1 MENGMA
7 RGEIGAAERRKMP
20 AVPRPHTPQPLLR
33 RKRVLIPGLAVLL
46 AMGYLGYVAFSGAAM
61 YYLTVDELLARG
73 AAAYGEDVRL
83 SGKVLPDSVENDPA
97 TNTLR
102 FSIADKKNTTGTSIP
117 VVYSGVVPDA
127 FKADAD
133 VVLEGKLTTA
143 GTFDADNLLV
153 KCPSKYQARPSG
165 DESADDEHRPEH
177 HSGAGSE

>member
-1 MENGMA
+1 MA
-7 RGEIGAAERRKMP
+7 RGEIGAAEGRRAP
-20 AVPRPHTPQPLLR
+20 ALPRPHTPQPLLR

-46 AMGYLGYVAFSGAAM
+46 AMSYLGYVAFSGAAM

-102 FSIADKKNTTGTSIP
+102 FSIADKKNTTGTFIP

-133 VVLEGKLTTA
+133 VVLEGNLTTA
-143 GTFDADNLLV
+143 GTFEADNLLV
-153 KCPSKYQARPSG
+153 KCPSKYEARRG
-165 DESADDEHRPEH
+165 GGSADDEHRPEH
-177 HSGAGSE
+177 HSGAGSN

>member
-1 MENGMA
+1 MENGMIG
-7 RGEIGAAERRKMP
+7 GEMRAAERRRVP
-20 AVPRPHTPQPLLR
+20 AVPTPRAPQPLLR

-83 SGKVLPDSVENDPA
+83 SGKVLPDSVEDDPA

-102 FSIADKKNTTGTSIP
+102 FSITDKKNTTGTSIP

-127 FKADAD
+127 FKTDAD
-133 VVLEGKLTTA
+133 VVLEGKLTTT

-153 KCPSKYQARPSG
+153 KCPSKYQARSG
-165 DESADDEHRPEH
+165 GGDSADDEHRPEH
-177 HSGAGSE
+177 HSGEGSN

>member
-1 MENGMA
+1 MVG
-7 RGEIGAAERRKMP
+7 GEIGAAQGRRVP
-20 AVPRPHTPQPLLR
+20 ALPRPHTPQPLLR

-83 SGKVLPDSVENDPA
+83 SGKVLPDSVETDPA

-127 FKADAD
+127 FKPDAD

-143 GTFDADNLLV
+143 GTFEADNLLV

-165 DESADDEHRPEH
+165 SDSADDEHLPEH
-177 HSGAGSE
+177 HSGTGSK

>member
-1 MENGMA
+1 MA

-20 AVPRPHTPQPLLR
+20 AVPRPHAPRPLLH
-33 RKRVLIPGLAVLL
+33 RKRVLIPGLAVVL
-46 AMGYLGYVAFSGAAM
+46 AMSYLGYVAFSGAAM

-83 SGKVLPDSVENDPA
+83 SGKVLPASVEDDPA

-102 FSIADKKNTTGTSIP
+102 FSIADKKNTTGTAIP
-117 VVYSGVVPDA
+117 VVYAGVVPDA

-143 GTFDADNLLV
+143 GTFEADNLLV
-153 KCPSKYQARPSG
+153 KCPSKYKARQG
-165 DESADDEHRPEH
+165 GGSADDEHLPEH

>member
-1 MENGMA
+1 MENGMIG
-7 RGEIGAAERRKMP
+7 GEIGATKVRRVP

-46 AMGYLGYVAFSGAAM
+46 AMSYLGYVAFSGAAM

-83 SGKVLPDSVENDPA
+83 SGKVLPDSVEKDPA

-153 KCPSKYQARPSG
+153 KCPSKYKARQG
-165 DESADDEHRPEH
+165 GGSADDEHRPEH
-177 HSGAGSE
+177 HSEAGSQ

>member
-1 MENGMA
+1 MVG
-7 RGEIGAAERRKMP
+7 GEIGAAQGRRVP
-20 AVPRPHTPQPLLR
+20 ALPRPHTPQPLLR

-46 AMGYLGYVAFSGAAM
+46 AMSYLGYVAFSGAAM

-83 SGKVLPDSVENDPA
+83 SGKVLPDSVEDDPA

-127 FKADAD
+127 FKPDAD
-133 VVLEGKLTTA
+133 VVLEGKLTA
-143 GTFDADNLLV
+143 SGTFEADNLLV

-165 DESADDEHRPEH
+165 GESAEDEHRPEH
-177 HSGAGSE
+177 HSGAPSK

>member
-1 MENGMA
+1 MVG
-7 RGEIGAAERRKMP
+7 GEIGAAQGRRVP
-20 AVPRPHTPQPLLR
+20 ALPRPHTPQPLLR

-46 AMGYLGYVAFSGAAM
+46 AISYLGYVAFSGAAM

-83 SGKVLPDSVENDPA
+83 SGKVLPDSVETDPA

-127 FKADAD
+127 FKPDAD

-143 GTFDADNLLV
+143 GTFEADNLLV

-165 DESADDEHRPEH
+165 GDSADDEHRPEH
-177 HSGAGSE
+177 HSGEGSN

>member
-1 MENGMA
+1 MVG
-7 RGEIGAAERRKMP
+7 GEIGARETRRLP
-20 AVPRPHTPQPLLR
+20 ALPRPQTPQPLLR
-33 RKRVLIPGLAVLL
+33 RKRVLIPGLAVVL
-46 AMGYLGYVAFSGAAM
+46 AMSYLGYVAFSGAAM

-83 SGKVLPDSVENDPA
+83 SGKVLPDSVEDDPA

-127 FKADAD
+127 FKPDAD
-133 VVLEGKLTTA
+133 VVLEGKLTTT
-143 GTFDADNLLV
+143 GTFEADNLLV

-165 DESADDEHRPEH
+165 GDSADDEHRPEH
-177 HSGAGSE
+177 HSGEGSN

>member
-1 MENGMA
+1 MVG
-7 RGEIGAAERRKMP
+7 GEIGAAVRRRAP
-20 AVPRPHTPQPLLR
+20 AVPSPRTPQPLLR

-46 AMGYLGYVAFSGAAM
+46 AMSYLGYVAFSGAAM

-83 SGKVLPDSVENDPA
+83 SGKVLPDSVEDDPA

-127 FKADAD
+127 FKKDAD
-133 VVLEGKLTTA
+133 VVLEGKLTTT
-143 GTFDADNLLV
+143 GTFEADNLLV
-153 KCPSKYQARPSG
+153 KCPSKYEARRG
-165 DESADDEHRPEH
+165 GGSADDEHLPEH
-177 HSGAGSE
+177 HSGTGSN

>member
-1 MENGMA
+1 MVG
-7 RGEIGAAERRKMP
+7 GEIGAAQGRRVP
-20 AVPRPHTPQPLLR
+20 ALPRPHTPQPLLR

-46 AMGYLGYVAFSGAAM
+46 AMSYLGYVAFSGAAM

-83 SGKVLPDSVENDPA
+83 SGKVLPDSVEDDPA

-102 FSIADKKNTTGTSIP
+102 FSIADKKNTAGTSIP

-143 GTFDADNLLV
+143 GAFEADNLLV

-165 DESADDEHRPEH
+165 GDSADDEHRPEH
-177 HSGAGSE
+177 HSGEGSN

>member
-1 MENGMA
+1 MVG
-7 RGEIGAAERRKMP
+7 GEIGAAQGRRVP
-20 AVPRPHTPQPLLR
+20 ALPRPHTPQPLLR

-46 AMGYLGYVAFSGAAM
+46 AMSYLGYVAFSGAAM

-83 SGKVLPDSVENDPA
+83 SGKVLPDSVETDPA

-102 FSIADKKNTTGTSIP
+102 FSIADKKNTTGTSIH

-127 FKADAD
+127 FKPDAD

-143 GTFDADNLLV
+143 GTFEADNLLV

-165 DESADDEHRPEH
+165 GDSADDEHRPEH

>member
-1 MENGMA
+1 MVG
-7 RGEIGAAERRKMP
+7 GEIGAAERRRAP

-83 SGKVLPDSVENDPA
+83 SGKVLPDSVEDDPA

-102 FSIADKKNTTGTSIP
+102 FSIADKKNTAGTSIP

-153 KCPSKYQARPSG
+153 KCPSKYKARQG
-165 DESADDEHRPEH
+165 GGSADDEHRPEH
-177 HSGAGSE
+177 HSGEGSE